1 MPAYKILCKVSSMP
15 PDFIGAYTKYAHD
28 EASALDCLAK
38 KNSSYSK
45 KTNTA
50 VDSKGNTLTVI
61 SIEEI

>member
-1 MPAYKILCKVSSMP
+1 MP
-15 PDFIGAYTKYAHD
+15 PSFVGKYTKYAHD

-38 KNSSYSK
+38 KNASYSK

-61 SIEEI
+61 SIEAI